1 MPKYHVIIEDVQGYE
16 FTIELPEGLTEEE
29 RNERLIDYL
38 CENRDTCWRDGEEMI
53 VAIDQI

>member
-16 FTIELPEGLTEEE
+16 FTIELPEGLTDEE

-38 CENRDTCWRDGEEMI
+38 CENRDKCWRDGEEMI